1 MKKVALILIVII
13 IIIAMPIL
21 IYQKH
26 ENNKKNE
33 EMTNT
38 VTKNI
43 ENITTNSI
51 ETTNSEENGILK
63 TIKDIKLRDLDGKES
78 NYLFTYKDEEY
89 KAIYTKDNWKII
101 NSYKIQNEN
110 DIAIIC
116 QALIDIHPIHGR
128 DMKSYRK
135 IDDLVFEWL
144 QHNLMY
150 YILPEDNTWKNN
162 AKDVDLDPADQ
173 GKNLNEIYESRTGK
187 KITDIIQNI
196 KK

>member
-26 ENNKKNE
+26 ENNTKNE

-63 TIKDIKLRDLDGKES
+63 TIKDIKLRDLDGKKS